1 MPPFDHQIDQTELQP
16 KKLTKA
22 RFRRRIFTE
31 WAHRCAYCADPADTL
46 DHVLPRSKGGLTV
59 AENLVPACRR
69 CNGAKS
75 STDWRE
81 WFRAQ
86 AWHCPERE
94 GRIDGWLRGGDPPA
108 GEHHPE
114 HVNGVVS

>member
-1 MPPFDHQIDQTELQP
+1 MPFGHEINQTELQP
-16 KKLTKA
+16 KRVTKA
-22 RFRRRIFTE
+22 RFRRRIFE
-31 WAHRCAYCADPADTL
+31 AWASQCAYCADPADTL
-46 DHVLPRSKGGLTV
+46 DHVLPRSRGGLTV
-59 AENLVPACRR
+59 AANLIPACRR

-94 GRIDGWLRGGDPPA
+94 GRIDGWLGGGDPPA
-108 GEHHPE
+108 GEHLGQHGQGAAP
-114 HVNGVVS
+114 